1 MTILLRKTAQHSL
14 LVLAF
19 CLLDTNAFAADWQYT
34 VRPGDSI
41 WTICGEYTSH
51 HNCWRE
57 LPVYNR
63 LDNPEKLSVGE
74 QLKIPAIWLK
84 QAPAAATVI
93 FVQGEVLLG
102 ALGQQKRLNA
112 PQKLK
117 IGDTVETREGS
128 ATLQFVDGSIL
139 SMSSNSIIRLDAVS
153 AFRQTKSTSIN
164 VSLPRGEL
172 GIRVPPRE
180 PKTRFN
186 VRTPSAIAAVRG
198 TKFRVNS
205 DAELQATRS
214 EVLEG
219 QVALGAEGREVEL
232 GAGFGA
238 LAERGR
244 ELSEPVQLLNA
255 PEWNLSCTDPG
266 YAEWQELPDASYYKL
281 QLLED
286 NPAIDKLIATK
297 NVSKSNYTFKNLE
310 EKCYQLKVSAVDA
323 QGFNGMESQRQFCY
337 ELQLDTPVIETANWT
352 NNVLNVNWGAVQ
364 YAEAY
369 KLQVSRDPEFTEIV
383 YSETV
388 SAEQLSQPLKGFSGK
403 AHVRVL
409 SASGDYQSGFSEP
422 VAFKH
427 ETQRFWLVGILAAIA
442 AFAIL

>member
-1 MTILLRKTAQHSL
+1 MTVLLRKTAQHSL
-14 LVLAF
+14 LVLVF
-19 CLLDTNAFAADWQYT
+19 CLLNTNAFAADWQYT

-41 WTICGEYTSH
+41 WTICDEYTSYK
-51 HNCWRE
+51 NCWRE
-57 LPVYNR
+57 LPAYNN
-63 LDNPEKLSVGE
+63 LGNPEKLSVGE
-74 QLKIPAIWLK
+74 RLRIPAIWLK

-93 FVQGEVLLG
+93 FVQGDVLLG
-102 ALGQQKRLNA
+102 KVGQQTPLKSM
-112 PQKLK
+112 QELK

-139 SMSSNSIIRLDAVS
+139 TMSSNSIIRLDAVS

-172 GIRVPPRE
+172 GIKVPTRE

-205 DAELQATRS
+205 DAEFQATRS

-219 QVALGAEGREVEL
+219 QVALGTGGRAVEL
-232 GAGFGA
+232 DAGFGA
-238 LAERGR
+238 LAEQGER
-244 ELSEPVQLLNA
+244 LSEPVQLLSA

-266 YAEWQELPDASYYKL
+266 YAEWEALPGASYYRL

-286 NPAIDKLIATK
+286 NTAIDKLIATK
-297 NVSKSNYTFKNLE
+297 NVSKSNYTFRNLE
-310 EKCYQLKVSAVDA
+310 EKCYQLKVSAVDG

-364 YAEAY
+364 YAESY
-369 KLQVSRDPEFTEIV
+369 MLQVSRDPGFTEIV

-388 SAEQLSQPLKGFSGK
+388 SAEQLSQPLQAFSGK

-409 SASGDYQSGFSEP
+409 SASGNYQSGFSES